1 MPSMHES
8 PVLVR
13 HIASERLLWV
23 AGGQGNK
30 EDAQI
35 RNFIDNANHTIGE
48 TLCMETLESASC
60 LQLRVPFFSS
70 QQLGKAAEYGPLGI
84 DVVLDFCQELNNALN
99 KTSTAANV
107 ALYCSNRHG
116 AVLNSLLLIG
126 SFLILER
133 ELCTA
138 DVLHLIM
145 PEHRPDQMEWTFPRP
160 WCSKQAWSKDALSL
174 QECLHG
180 LEVAVAKHWLHRKS
194 LDGSS
199 RRKIRAA
206 YDAMPFFTFKLL
218 RDSVDGVRYE
228 DNITFWVAADPVTT
242 VIDPSQQPCA
252 SDTSETNSRSS
263 SLCSRNSS
271 SSSIFKFASK
281 ASFFK
286 SVAKPTDPNKD
297 ISVVNDPDRPQHLK
311 DFADWL
317 KNDLGC
323 VMLVRTNFTD
333 EPNLPL
339 GGSYEDFF
347 DHQGIQQVDLPFTDG
362 TSPPDKVVESLLAE
376 VGLLLDRLKMK
387 TTQKPCNY
395 AVMVHCKSGLG
406 RSMCL
411 LCMLAVALFPDIGAT
426 DIFGWARLARP
437 GAIQTAAQE
446 RYMRSLDEE
455 EKAGTSCCWQPE
467 IKSGLSVR
475 DLFHSEHSLHSH

>member
-160 WCSKQAWSKDALSL
+160 WCSKQAWSTDALSL

-180 LEVAVAKHWLHRKS
+180 LEVAVAKHTANHS
-194 LDGSS
+194 T
-199 RRKIRAA
+199 A
-206 YDAMPFFTFKLL
+206 
-218 RDSVDGVRYE
+218 V
-228 DNITFWVAADPVTT
+228 
-242 VIDPSQQPCA
+242 
-252 SDTSETNSRSS
+252 
-263 SLCSRNSS
+263 
-271 SSSIFKFASK
+271 
-281 ASFFK
+281 
-286 SVAKPTDPNKD
+286 
-297 ISVVNDPDRPQHLK
+297 
-311 DFADWL
+311 
-317 KNDLGC
+317 
-323 VMLVRTNFTD
+323 
-333 EPNLPL
+333 
-339 GGSYEDFF
+339 
-347 DHQGIQQVDLPFTDG
+347 QG
-362 TSPPDKVVESLLAE
+362 
-376 VGLLLDRLKMK
+376 
-387 TTQKPCNY
+387 
-395 AVMVHCKSGLG
+395 
-406 RSMCL
+406 
-411 LCMLAVALFPDIGAT
+411 
-426 DIFGWARLARP
+426 
-437 GAIQTAAQE
+437 E
-446 RYMRSLDEE
+446 R
-455 EKAGTSCCWQPE
+455 
-467 IKSGLSVR
+467 
-475 DLFHSEHSLHSH
+475 